1 MLVFSYSPRSAAV
14 KENIKAKFIF
24 FLHMTMFELSAMQIF
39 NLKFKI
45 HNVLF
50 LSTVICKAKIKFE
63 MIQRQKDIIKK
74 LFKLSQLS

>member
-1 MLVFSYSPRSAAV
+1 
-14 KENIKAKFIF
+14 
-24 FLHMTMFELSAMQIF
+24 MTMFELSAMQIF

-50 LSTVICKAKIKFE
+50 LSTVICKAEIKFE